1 MRTHQEIDARSL
13 WLHGIIAQ
21 RMRNDPTLFDRA
33 RQTLGRLL
41 ATRPVNEQPLLR
53 QWQEIM
59 DAGIESCI
67 AAMTEDTESG
77 RQRRQSA
84 PFAGLLPPRERE
96 RLLREWSTSHAK
108 A

>member
-1 MRTHQEIDARSL
+1 
-13 WLHGIIAQ
+13 
-21 RMRNDPTLFDRA
+21 
-33 RQTLGRLL
+33 
-41 ATRPVNEQPLLR
+41 
-53 QWQEIM
+53 M

-67 AAMTEDTESG
+67 AAMTEDTEAG